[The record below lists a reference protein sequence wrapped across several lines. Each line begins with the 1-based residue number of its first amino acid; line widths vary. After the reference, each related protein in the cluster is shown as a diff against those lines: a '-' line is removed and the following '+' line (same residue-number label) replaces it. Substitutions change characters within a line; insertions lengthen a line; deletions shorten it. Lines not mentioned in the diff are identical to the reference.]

1 VNLEETISSIE
12 SCATIEELRLVLQ
25 QIAGRYG
32 FAGFNFLDVGRAAD
46 QKPYYFGTSGKQW
59 ESDYIANNFAAV
71 DPCLHIARTSNLPF
85 RWDQLQLPKHKTGRK
100 SGAIKTMEAAR
111 DHGFTDGIVIPHHF
125 VDQNANTY
133 SALVVFF
140 WKDPISKLIFKL
152 KEQHAYL
159 HIIVIYWI
167 NRLIY
172 LKSMQRDERDQLKAS
187 SPKYPSTLLTDRES
201 DALSWAARGKTNSE
215 TAEIL
220 NISEQTIEFHIRN
233 ASRKLSATNK
243 TQAVAIALTLGLIL
257 I

>member
-1 VNLEETISSIE
+1 MNLEETISSIE
-12 SCATIEELRLVLQ
+12 SCATIEELRRVLHD
-25 QIAGRYG
+25 ISGLYG
-32 FAGFNFLDVGRAAD
+32 FAAFNFLDIGRAAD

-71 DPCLHIARTSNLPF
+71 DPCLHLARTSNLPF

-100 SGAIKTMEAAR
+100 SGAVKTMEAAR
-111 DHGFTDGIVIPHHF
+111 DHGFTDEIVIPHHF
-125 VDQNANTY
+125 VDKNANTY

-172 LKSMQRDERDQLKAS
+172 IKSMQTDERETLKAS
-187 SPKYPSTLLTDRES
+187 SPKYPSTLLTDRET

>member
-1 VNLEETISSIE
+1 VNLEEAISSIE
-12 SCATIEELRLVLQ
+12 SCATVEQLQLVLHD
-25 QIAGRYG
+25 ISGRHG
-32 FAGFNFLDVGRAAD
+32 FAGFNFLDIGCAAD
-46 QKPYYFGTSGKQW
+46 QKPFYFGTSGKRW
-59 ESDYIANNFAAV
+59 ESDYVANNFVTV

-85 RWDQLQLPKHKTGRK
+85 RWDQLQLQKHKTGRK
-100 SGAIKTMEAAR
+100 SGALRTMEAAL

-125 VDQNANTY
+125 VDSNANTY

-140 WKDPISKLIFKL
+140 WKDPVHKLLCKL
-152 KEQHAYL
+152 QEQYTYL

-172 LKSMQRDERDQLKAS
+172 LKNAERHERITLK
-187 SPKYPSTLLTDRES
+187 PSRHQFPTAFLTDREK

-215 TAEIL
+215 TADIL
-220 NISEQTIEFHIRN
+220 SISEQTVEFHVRN
-233 ASRKLSATNK
+233 ASRKLNATNK